1 MFRYTP
7 HPILH
12 NVFARGLPCLMSVLM
27 IHCLGLPAA
36 LESRLCG
43 FRSCD
48 RNRRLCRIQWLSG
61 HNTLTNVE
69 ALAGMMFL
77 GWFIIFSR
85 QIAAIEADRVQTQ
98 LVLAQSERPHSV
110 EDLAE
115 VSETVPDTVARLAGE
130 V

>member
-1 MFRYTP
+1 MAER
-7 HPILH
+7 
-12 NVFARGLPCLMSVLM
+12 
-27 IHCLGLPAA
+27 
-36 LESRLCG
+36 
-43 FRSCD
+43 
-48 RNRRLCRIQWLSG
+48 

-98 LVLAQSERPHSV
+98 LILAQSERPRSV

-115 VSETVPDTVARLAGE
+115 VSETVPDTVSRLAAQ